1 MDSDSSHPFPADPPY
16 ESAEAQQPTPSF
28 SFQRSETPSEHDRY
42 PIPARRNLLIVASQL
57 AAAFAIF
64 YAAANATSYWQ
75 LALLALAFG
84 VLGNSIYAVV
94 HEAEHR
100 MLHPRREVNDLLG
113 AAMALLF
120 PAPYHLIRQG
130 HIGHH
135 QRNRSDDEA
144 FDLYFDGENV
154 FLRRLQ
160 LYGIIT
166 GAYWF
171 MVALANV
178 LVLVTPFLFKRKH
191 FEFNRPSAAMM
202 ESLNPDHWGLIRLE
216 ALLAILLH
224 VGIVVALGIPVLN
237 YLIVY
242 FGFGFSWSAMQY
254 VHHYGTERH
263 VLLGSRNLWIFAPLD
278 WVWLHHNW
286 HRTHHRH
293 PTVPWIYL
301 PCLGS
306 EEDPRR
312 EFLLW
317 HYLRMWRGPKRSQEH
332 VKNRYAGRIIQ

>member
-1 MDSDSSHPFPADPPY
+1 MVEDSRPY
-16 ESAEAQQPTPSF
+16 ATDGGPINVEAQPAPSY
-28 SFQRSETPSEHDRY
+28 SFQRSDTAPEHDRH
-42 PIPARRNLLIVASQL
+42 PIPAVRNLLIIAVQL
-57 AAAFAIF
+57 AATFSIF
-64 YAAANATSYWQ
+64 YAAACATAIWQ
-75 LALLALAFG
+75 VFLLAAAFG
-84 VLGNSIYAVV
+84 IVGNSIYSVI

-100 MLHPRREVNDLLG
+100 MLYPGRRVNDFLG

-154 FLRRLQ
+154 FLRRVQ
-160 LYGIIT
+160 LYGIVT

-171 MVALANV
+171 VVALSNV
-178 LVLVTPFLFKRKH
+178 LVLVAPFLFRRQH

-216 ALLAILLH
+216 AALAILLH
-224 VGIVVALGIPVLN
+224 AAIVFALGIPWLH

-278 WVWLHHNW
+278 WLWLHHNW

-293 PTVPWIYL
+293 PTVPWVYL
-301 PCLGS
+301 PRLGS
-306 EEDPRR
+306 SEDPHR
-312 EFLLW
+312 EFLLF
-317 HYLRMWRGPKRSQEH
+317 HYLQMWRGPRRTEEH
-332 VKNRYAGRIIQ
+332 VENRYAGRIIQ